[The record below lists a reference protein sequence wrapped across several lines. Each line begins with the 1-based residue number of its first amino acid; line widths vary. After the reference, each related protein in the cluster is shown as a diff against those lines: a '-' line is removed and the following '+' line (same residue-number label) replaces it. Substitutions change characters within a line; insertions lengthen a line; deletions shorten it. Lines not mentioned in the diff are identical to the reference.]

1 MSILHQISAFLF
13 NKRKE
18 KIDED
23 IYLPPYLAVW
33 NIPSR
38 SVYGSPCKKRFY
50 HREEAI
56 TFAKAL
62 VQMIEIGN
70 EAKIQC
76 PLVFEC
82 LYSTGIRLI
91 YPYEYGPRPL

>member
-1 MSILHQISAFLF
+1 MSILHRISAFLF

-23 IYLPPYLAVW
+23 VYPPYLVVW
-33 NIPSR
+33 SIPSR
-38 SVYGSPCKKRFY
+38 SVYGNPCKKRFY

-56 TFAKAL
+56 AFAKAL
-62 VQMIEIGN
+62 VQMIQIGSD
-70 EAKIQC
+70 AKIQC
-76 PLVFEC
+76 PLVFEH

-91 YPYEYGPRPL
+91 YPYEYWPKPL

>member
-23 IYLPPYLAVW
+23 IRLPYLVVW
-33 NIPSR
+33 NTPSR
-38 SVYGSPCKKRFY
+38 SVYGSPCKKRFC
-50 HREEAI
+50 HREDAI

-62 VQMIEIGN
+62 VQMIEIGS

-76 PLVFEC
+76 PLVFEG
-82 LYSTGIRLI
+82 LYNTGIRLI
-91 YPYEYGPRPL
+91 YPYEYWPKPL